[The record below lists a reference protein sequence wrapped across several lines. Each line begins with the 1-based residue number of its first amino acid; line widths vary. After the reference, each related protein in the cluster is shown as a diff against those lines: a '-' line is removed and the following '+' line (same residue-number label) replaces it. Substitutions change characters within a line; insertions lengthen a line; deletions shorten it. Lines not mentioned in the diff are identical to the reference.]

1 MSKEPLR
8 IELYLSTS
16 MVFPKKP
23 IHLDALLTYVVAKE
37 LFPFD
42 ADRGQKEERFVDIP
56 LPLDKITFSKDRWIW
71 KASAAF
77 YQGLNEE
84 ITDIWAKRTYSEF
97 SGYKA
102 SGIVFPSGVI
112 SDEPTKAKGTYV
124 TLEKPTGPANDPA
137 SGGFKSYFSHRAL
150 KTVEKVIFH
159 AVGNKQEVERLVEQL
174 HGVGKKQAIGYG
186 QIYKREVKPV
196 KEDYSLLQPNGKPAR
211 YLPVQDFPDIS
222 SKKTASAYRPPYWGI
237 NHKEVCFTLPTT
249 FPEWQEVEGKE
260 TDSLYANIEDD
271 IFDDFEDE

>member
-1 MSKEPLR
+1 MSKGPLR

-16 MVFPKKP
+16 IVLPKQP
-23 IHLDALLTYVVAKE
+23 IHFDALLTYVVSKE

-42 ADRGQKEERFVDIP
+42 SDRGQKEDEYVDIP
-56 LPLDKITFSKDRWIW
+56 LPLEKEKLSDGRWLW

-77 YQGLNEE
+77 YQGKNEE
-84 ITDIWAKRTYSEF
+84 IMDIWAKRTYSEF
-97 SGYKA
+97 SGYRA

-150 KTVEKVIFH
+150 TTVEKVIFH
-159 AVGNKQEVERLVEQL
+159 VVGNKKEVERLLDKL
-174 HGVGKKQAIGYG
+174 HGIGKKQAIGYG

-211 YLPVQDFPDIS
+211 HLPVKDFPNIS
-222 SKKTASAYRPPYWGI
+222 SKMIASAYRPPYWKVE
-237 NHKEVCFTLPTT
+237 NLEVCVTLPNT
-249 FPEWQEVEGKE
+249 FPEWEE
-260 TDSLYANIEDD
+260 TKTNEKGSLYASIEDD
-271 IFDDFEDE
+271 IFDDFDEG